1 MKYYY
6 NFATLKNYANFLNNK
21 SKNMQNKGAIRVIA
35 VLFALICIYQ
45 LSFTLV
51 TKRVE
56 SKAEAY
62 GKQMAAK
69 EMQNL
74 KLDLSD
80 ADKLAYKDSI
90 EDQRENAYL
99 DSISEKTV
107 YNFLFMRKFS
117 YKECKAREIN
127 LGLDLKGGMN
137 VMMEVSTIDVIK
149 NLAVNPEDAT
159 LSSLL
164 KKATVLHRQSG
175 GKYIDRFADVVK
187 QSKNV
192 ELAAFFST
200 KLKEKGITKNSTNDQ
215 VISAIS
221 DQCSDAFQ
229 TTYQVL
235 SKRIDKFGVAQ
246 PTIQKLDATE
256 RILIELPGVKDP
268 QRVTNLLEGSA
279 RLQFWLVEKDLNK
292 AAKALQDMD
301 AWLSV
306 GSRSSEEGA
315 EEISEETSTVSSATE
330 QASEEKQEV
339 KPEENARP
347 LLSLFTPSK
356 MQMTLAV
363 ATAKGQN
370 RAEINRLLKKAQAK
384 MPKDLLFL
392 WSAKPINKTNEYELY
407 AVHVEKNGPL
417 LDGDVIS
424 DAKDDFNQTGSP
436 VVSMVMKDEAARKWA
451 KITGNHVGE
460 CIAIVLDSVV
470 YSAPRVNGEIDGGRS
485 EISGSFTVEETK
497 DLANIL
503 KSGKLTAP
511 AKIVQESVVGP
522 SLGEE
527 SIKAG
532 MMSFLFAII
541 LVLIY
546 MIFFYST
553 AGVAACIA
561 LVVNLFFLFG
571 VLASLG
577 AVLTLPGI
585 AGIVLTMGMAV
596 DANVIINERI
606 KEEILKGKHIGSA
619 IADGYKVAYSAIID
633 GNVTTLL
640 TGIVLAYFGSGPV
653 QGFAIVLC
661 IGILTTLFSGI
672 FVSRLVFESLLN
684 RKGGEKRNIAF
695 YTKLTQHFLEKPNV
709 NFVGN
714 HKKQWI
720 VVAVLALIAICSLA
734 FKGLDLGV
742 DFAGGRTYVVR
753 FDQDVQPEAIRSALS
768 KEYGS
773 APEVKTFGPTYQVKV
788 TTDYKIKEDDE
799 QVNNEAIAKLFA
811 GVQSFYKDKTITLD
825 KFRSTQTS
833 PLGIISSEK
842 VGPTMAEDIQRSAI
856 IAVLVSLVLIFIY
869 IAIRFKKWQYGLASL
884 TSLAFDALVTIGAF
898 ALFNRIMPFSLE
910 VDQQF
915 VAVVLTVIGYSVND
929 TVIVFDRVREN
940 VNLFPKE
947 DYGKLMNDAMNQT
960 LSRTF
965 NTLGTTLLTLL
976 VIFIFGGEGLRGFSF
991 SMFIGIAA
999 GCFASLCVACP
1010 TAYALIT
1017 RKNNNNK

>member
-1 MKYYY
+1 
-6 NFATLKNYANFLNNK
+6 
-21 SKNMQNKGAIRVIA
+21 MQNKGAISVIA
-35 VLFALICIYQ
+35 VIFALICIYQ

-56 SKAEAY
+56 GKAEQY

-69 EMQNL
+69 EMQSI

-90 EDQRENAYL
+90 EDARENAYL
-99 DSISEKTV
+99 DSISEETV

-137 VMMEVSTIDVIK
+137 VMMEVSTVDVIK
-149 NLAVNPEDAT
+149 SLASNPEDET
-159 LSSLL
+159 ITSLL
-164 KKATVLHRQSG
+164 NKATELHRQNG
-175 GKYIDRFADVVK
+175 GKYIDRFADAVNEV
-187 QSKNV
+187 KNV

-200 KLKEKGITKNSTNDQ
+200 KLKDKGITKNSSNNQ

-221 DQCSDAFQ
+221 DQCGDAFQ

-292 AAKALQDMD
+292 AVRALQDMD

-306 GSRSSEEGA
+306 GNRSEQQEDVVVSEE
-315 EEISEETSTVSSATE
+315 SSTTLSATE
-330 QASEEKQEV
+330 QVATTDNKQEETAV
-339 KPEENARP
+339 TKKNP
-347 LLSLFTPSK
+347 LLSLFTPSNT
-356 MQMTLAV
+356 QMSLAV
-363 ATAKGQN
+363 ATAQGQN
-370 RAEINRLLKKAQAK
+370 RAEINRLLKKAQSK

-392 WSAKPINKTNEYELY
+392 WSAKPISKTNEYELY

-424 DAKDDFNQTGSP
+424 DARDDFNQTGSP
-436 VVSMVMKDEAARKWA
+436 VVSMVMKDDAARKWA

-485 EISGSFTVEETK
+485 EISGHFTVEETK
-497 DLANIL
+497 DLSNIL

-522 SLGEE
+522 SLGKE

-532 MMSFLFAII
+532 MMSFIFAIVLI
-541 LVLIY
+541 LVY
-546 MIFFYST
+546 MLFFYST
-553 AGVAACIA
+553 AGIAACVA

-577 AVLTLPGI
+577 VVLTLPGI
-585 AGIVLTMGMAV
+585 AGIVLTMGMAI
-596 DANVIINERI
+596 DANVIINERV
-606 KEEILKGKHIGSA
+606 KEELLKGKNVATA
-619 IADGYKVAYSAIID
+619 ISDGYKDAYSAIID

-661 IGILTTLFSGI
+661 IGILTTLFTGI
-672 FVSRLVFESLLN
+672 FISRLVFEAMLN
-684 RKGGEKRNIAF
+684 RKGGERRNIAF
-695 YTKLTQHFLEKPNV
+695 YNKLTQHFLENPKV

-720 VVAVLALIAICSLA
+720 VVAILVVIALSSLT

-742 DFAGGRTYVVR
+742 DFAGGRTYVIR
-753 FDQDVQPEAIRSALS
+753 FDNDVKPEAIRSALT
-768 KEYGS
+768 KEYGT
-773 APEVKTFGPTYQVKV
+773 APEVKTFGPSYQVKV

-799 QVNNEAIAKLFA
+799 AVNNEAIAKLFNA
-811 GVQSFYKDKTITLD
+811 TKPFYADKTMTLE

-856 IAVLVSLVLIFIY
+856 IAVLVSLILIFIY

-884 TSLAFDALVTIGAF
+884 MSLTFDAIITIGAF
-898 ALFNRIMPFSLE
+898 SLFNKIMPFSLE

-915 VAVVLTVIGYSVND
+915 VAVVLTVIGYSIND

-947 DYGKLMNDAMNQT
+947 DYGKLMNNAMNQT

-965 NTLGTTLLTLL
+965 NTVGSTLLTLT
-976 VIFIFGGEGLRGFSF
+976 IMFIFGGDGLRGFSF
-991 SMFIGIAA
+991 AMFIGIAA

-1017 RKNNNNK
+1017 RKKNKEIK

>member
-1 MKYYY
+1 
-6 NFATLKNYANFLNNK
+6 
-21 SKNMQNKGAIRVIA
+21 MQNKGAISVIA
-35 VLFALICIYQ
+35 VIFALICIYQ

-56 SKAEAY
+56 GKAEQY

-69 EMQNL
+69 EMEGL

-90 EDQRENAYL
+90 EDARENAYL
-99 DSISEKTV
+99 DSISEETV

-137 VMMEVSTIDVIK
+137 VMMEVSTVDVIK
-149 NLAVNPEDAT
+149 NLASNPEDETITALLNRAT
-159 LSSLL
+159 E
-164 KKATVLHRQSG
+164 LHRQNG
-175 GKYIDRFADVVK
+175 GKYIDRFADAVNE
-187 QSKNV
+187 SKNV

-200 KLKEKGITKNSTNDQ
+200 KLKDKGITKNSSNSQ

-221 DQCSDAFQ
+221 NQCSDAFQ

-292 AAKALQDMD
+292 AVRALQDMD

-306 GSRSSEEGA
+306 GNRSEQQEEDVVL
-315 EEISEETSTVSSATE
+315 EDLSSTLTSTQQIATTDV
-330 QASEEKQEV
+330 KQDESV
-339 KPEENARP
+339 ATKKNP
-347 LLSLFTPSK
+347 LLSLFTPSNT
-356 MQMTLAV
+356 QMSLAV
-363 ATAKGQN
+363 ATAQGQN
-370 RAEINRLLKKAQAK
+370 RAEINRLLKKAQSK

-392 WSAKPINKTNEYELY
+392 WSAKPISKTNEYELY

-424 DAKDDFNQTGSP
+424 DARDDFNQTGSP
-436 VVSMVMKDEAARKWA
+436 VVSMVMKDDAARKWA

-485 EISGSFTVEETK
+485 EISGHFSVEETK
-497 DLANIL
+497 DLSNIL

-522 SLGEE
+522 SLGKE
-527 SIKAG
+527 SIKSG

-541 LVLIY
+541 LILVY

-553 AGVAACIA
+553 AGIAACVA

-577 AVLTLPGI
+577 VVLTLPGI
-585 AGIVLTMGMAV
+585 AGIVLTMGMAI
-596 DANVIINERI
+596 DANVIINERV
-606 KEEILKGKHIGSA
+606 KEELLKGKNVASA
-619 IADGYKVAYSAIID
+619 ISDGYKVAYSAIID

-661 IGILTTLFSGI
+661 IGILTTLFTGI
-672 FVSRLVFESLLN
+672 FISRLVFEAMLN
-684 RKGGEKRNIAF
+684 RKGGERRNIAF
-695 YTKLTQHFLEKPNV
+695 YNKLTHHFLENPKV

-720 VVAVLALIAICSLA
+720 VVAILVVIALSSLT

-742 DFAGGRTYVVR
+742 DFAGGRTYVIR
-753 FDQDVQPEAIRSALS
+753 FDKDVQPEAIRSALT

-773 APEVKTFGPTYQVKV
+773 APEVKTFGPSYQVKV
-788 TTDYKIKEDDE
+788 TTDYKIKEDNE
-799 QVNNEAIAKLFA
+799 AVNSEAIAKLFNA
-811 GVQSFYKDKTITLD
+811 TKPFFADKTMTLE

-884 TSLAFDALVTIGAF
+884 VSLTFDALITIGAF
-898 ALFNRIMPFSLE
+898 SLFNKVMPFSLE

-915 VAVVLTVIGYSVND
+915 VAVVLTVIGYSIND

-947 DYGKLMNDAMNQT
+947 NYGKLMNNAMNQT

-965 NTLGTTLLTLL
+965 NTVGSTLLTLA
-976 VIFIFGGEGLRGFSF
+976 IMFIFGGEGLRGFSF
-991 SMFIGIAA
+991 AMFIGIAA

-1017 RKNNNNK
+1017 RKQNKEVN

>member
-1 MKYYY
+1 
-6 NFATLKNYANFLNNK
+6 
-21 SKNMQNKGAIRVIA
+21 MQNKGAISVIA
-35 VLFALICIYQ
+35 VIFALICIYQ

-56 SKAEAY
+56 GKAEQY

-69 EMQNL
+69 EMESL

-90 EDQRENAYL
+90 EDARENAYL
-99 DSISEKTV
+99 DSISEETV

-137 VMMEVSTIDVIK
+137 VMMEVSTVDVIK
-149 NLAVNPEDAT
+149 NLASNPEDET
-159 LSSLL
+159 ITSLL
-164 KKATVLHRQSG
+164 NKATELHRQNG
-175 GKYIDRFADVVK
+175 GKYIDRFADAVNE
-187 QSKNV
+187 SKNV

-200 KLKEKGITKNSTNDQ
+200 KLKDKGITKNSSNSQ

-221 DQCSDAFQ
+221 NQCSDAFQ

-292 AAKALQDMD
+292 AVRALQDMD

-306 GSRSSEEGA
+306 GNRSEQQEEDVVL
-315 EEISEETSTVSSATE
+315 EESSTTLTSTQQIATTDVKQEETVAT
-330 QASEEKQEV
+330 K
-339 KPEENARP
+339 KNP
-347 LLSLFTPSK
+347 LLSLFTPSNT
-356 MQMTLAV
+356 QMSLAV
-363 ATAKGQN
+363 ATAQGQN
-370 RAEINRLLKKAQAK
+370 RAEINRLLKKAQSK

-392 WSAKPINKTNEYELY
+392 WSAKPISKTNEYELY

-424 DAKDDFNQTGSP
+424 DARDDFNQTGSP

-485 EISGSFTVEETK
+485 EISGHFTVEETK
-497 DLANIL
+497 DLSNIL

-522 SLGEE
+522 SLGKE
-527 SIKAG
+527 SIKSG

-541 LVLIY
+541 LILVY

-553 AGVAACIA
+553 AGVAACVA

-577 AVLTLPGI
+577 VVLTLPGI
-585 AGIVLTMGMAV
+585 AGIVLTMGMAI
-596 DANVIINERI
+596 DANVIINERV
-606 KEEILKGKHIGSA
+606 KEELLKGKNVASA
-619 IADGYKVAYSAIID
+619 ISDGYKDAYSAIID

-661 IGILTTLFSGI
+661 IGILTTLFTGI
-672 FVSRLVFESLLN
+672 FISRLVFETMLN
-684 RKGGEKRNIAF
+684 RKGGERRNIAF
-695 YTKLTQHFLEKPNV
+695 YTKITQHFLENPKV

-720 VVAVLALIAICSLA
+720 VVAILVVIALSSLT

-742 DFAGGRTYVVR
+742 DFAGGRTYVIR
-753 FDQDVQPEAIRSALS
+753 FDKDVQPEAIRSALT
-768 KEYGS
+768 KEYGT
-773 APEVKTFGPTYQVKV
+773 APEVKTFGPSYQVKV

-799 QVNNEAIAKLFA
+799 AVNNEAIAKLFNA
-811 GVQSFYKDKTITLD
+811 TKSFYADKTMTLE

-842 VGPTMAEDIQRSAI
+842 VGPTMAEDIQRSAV
-856 IAVLVSLVLIFIY
+856 IAVLVSLILIFIY

-884 TSLAFDALVTIGAF
+884 VSLTFDALITIGAF
-898 ALFNRIMPFSLE
+898 SLFNKIMPFSLE

-915 VAVVLTVIGYSVND
+915 VAVVLTVIGYSIND

-947 DYGKLMNDAMNQT
+947 NYGKLMNNAMNQT

-965 NTLGTTLLTLL
+965 NTVGSTLLTLT
-976 VIFIFGGEGLRGFSF
+976 IMFIFGGDGLRGFSF
-991 SMFIGIAA
+991 AMFIGIAA

-1017 RKNNNNK
+1017 RKQNKEIK

>member
-1 MKYYY
+1 
-6 NFATLKNYANFLNNK
+6 
-21 SKNMQNKGAIRVIA
+21 MQNKGAISVIA
-35 VLFALICIYQ
+35 VIFALICIYQ

-56 SKAEAY
+56 GKAEQY

-69 EMQNL
+69 EMQSI

-90 EDQRENAYL
+90 EDARENAYL
-99 DSISEKTV
+99 DSISEETV

-137 VMMEVSTIDVIK
+137 VMMEVSTVDVIK
-149 NLAVNPEDAT
+149 SLASNPEDET
-159 LSSLL
+159 ITSLL
-164 KKATVLHRQSG
+164 NKATELHRQNG
-175 GKYIDRFADVVK
+175 GKYIDRFADAVNEV
-187 QSKNV
+187 KNV

-200 KLKEKGITKNSTNDQ
+200 KLKDKGITKNSSNNQ

-221 DQCSDAFQ
+221 DQCGDAFQ

-292 AAKALQDMD
+292 AVRALQDMD

-306 GSRSSEEGA
+306 GNRSEQQEDVVVSEE
-315 EEISEETSTVSSATE
+315 SSTTLSATE
-330 QASEEKQEV
+330 QIATTDNKQEETAV
-339 KPEENARP
+339 TKKNP
-347 LLSLFTPSK
+347 LLSLFTPSNT
-356 MQMTLAV
+356 QMSLAV
-363 ATAKGQN
+363 ATAQGQN
-370 RAEINRLLKKAQAK
+370 RAEINRLLKKAQSK

-392 WSAKPINKTNEYELY
+392 WSAKPISKTNEYELY

-424 DAKDDFNQTGSP
+424 DARDDFNQTGSP
-436 VVSMVMKDEAARKWA
+436 VVSMVMKDDAARKWA

-485 EISGSFTVEETK
+485 EISGHFTVEETK
-497 DLANIL
+497 DLSNIL

-522 SLGEE
+522 SLGKE
-527 SIKAG
+527 SIKSG
-532 MMSFLFAII
+532 MMSFIFAIVLI
-541 LVLIY
+541 LVY
-546 MIFFYST
+546 MLFFYST
-553 AGVAACIA
+553 AGIAACVA

-577 AVLTLPGI
+577 VVLTLPGI
-585 AGIVLTMGMAV
+585 AGIVLTMGMAI
-596 DANVIINERI
+596 DANVIINERV
-606 KEEILKGKHIGSA
+606 KEELLKGKNVATA
-619 IADGYKVAYSAIID
+619 ISDGYKDAYSAIID

-661 IGILTTLFSGI
+661 IGILTTLFTGI
-672 FVSRLVFESLLN
+672 FISRLVFEAMLN
-684 RKGGEKRNIAF
+684 RKGGERRNIAF
-695 YTKLTQHFLEKPNV
+695 YNKLTQHFLENPKV

-720 VVAVLALIAICSLA
+720 IVAVLVVIALSSLT

-742 DFAGGRTYVVR
+742 DFAGGRTYVIR
-753 FDQDVQPEAIRSALS
+753 FDNDVKPEAIRSALT
-768 KEYGS
+768 KEYGT
-773 APEVKTFGPTYQVKV
+773 APEVKTFGPSYQVKV

-799 QVNNEAIAKLFA
+799 AVNNEAIAKLFNA
-811 GVQSFYKDKTITLD
+811 TKPFYADKTMTLE

-884 TSLAFDALVTIGAF
+884 VSLTFDAVITIGAF
-898 ALFNRIMPFSLE
+898 SLFNKIMPFSLE

-915 VAVVLTVIGYSVND
+915 VAVVLTVIGYSIND

-947 DYGKLMNDAMNQT
+947 DYGKLMNNAMNQT

-965 NTLGTTLLTLL
+965 NTVGSTLLTLT
-976 VIFIFGGEGLRGFSF
+976 IMFIFGGDGLRGFSF
-991 SMFIGIAA
+991 AMFIGIAA

-1017 RKNNNNK
+1017 RKKNKEIK

>member
-1 MKYYY
+1 
-6 NFATLKNYANFLNNK
+6 
-21 SKNMQNKGAIRVIA
+21 MQNKGAISVIA
-35 VLFALICIYQ
+35 VIFALICIYQ

-56 SKAEAY
+56 GKAEQY

-69 EMQNL
+69 EMENL

-90 EDQRENAYL
+90 EDARENAYL
-99 DSISEKTV
+99 DSISEETV

-137 VMMEVSTIDVIK
+137 VMMEVSTVDVIK
-149 NLAVNPEDAT
+149 NLASNPEDET
-159 LSSLL
+159 ITSLL
-164 KKATVLHRQSG
+164 SKATELHRQNG
-175 GKYIDRFADVVK
+175 GKYIDRFADAVNE
-187 QSKNV
+187 SKNV

-200 KLKEKGITKNSTNDQ
+200 KLKDKGITKNSSNSQ

-221 DQCSDAFQ
+221 NQCSDAFQ

-292 AAKALQDMD
+292 AVRALQDMD

-306 GSRSSEEGA
+306 GNRSEQQEEDVVL
-315 EEISEETSTVSSATE
+315 EESSTTLTTTQQIATADAKQEETTAT
-330 QASEEKQEV
+330 K
-339 KPEENARP
+339 KNP
-347 LLSLFTPSK
+347 LLSLFTPSNT
-356 MQMTLAV
+356 QMSLAV
-363 ATAKGQN
+363 ATAQGQN
-370 RAEINRLLKKAQAK
+370 RAEINRLLKKAQSK

-392 WSAKPINKTNEYELY
+392 WSAKPISKTNEYELY

-424 DAKDDFNQTGSP
+424 DARDDFNQTGSP

-485 EISGSFTVEETK
+485 EISGHFTVEETK
-497 DLANIL
+497 DLSNIL

-522 SLGEE
+522 SLGKE
-527 SIKAG
+527 SIKSG

-541 LVLIY
+541 LILVY

-553 AGVAACIA
+553 AGVAACVA

-577 AVLTLPGI
+577 VVLTLPGI
-585 AGIVLTMGMAV
+585 AGIVLTMGMAI
-596 DANVIINERI
+596 DANVIINERV
-606 KEEILKGKHIGSA
+606 KEELLKGKNVASA
-619 IADGYKVAYSAIID
+619 ISDGYKDAYSAIID

-661 IGILTTLFSGI
+661 IGILTTLFTGI
-672 FVSRLVFESLLN
+672 FISRLVFETMLN
-684 RKGGEKRNIAF
+684 RKGGERRNIAF
-695 YTKLTQHFLEKPNV
+695 YTKLTHHFLENPKV

-720 VVAVLALIAICSLA
+720 VVAILVVIALSSLT

-742 DFAGGRTYVVR
+742 DFAGGRTYVIR
-753 FDQDVQPEAIRSALS
+753 FDKDVQPEAIRSALA
-768 KEYGS
+768 KEYGT
-773 APEVKTFGPTYQVKV
+773 APEVKTFGPSYQVKV

-799 QVNNEAIAKLFA
+799 AVNNEAIAKLFNA
-811 GVQSFYKDKTITLD
+811 TKSFYADKTMTLE

-842 VGPTMAEDIQRSAI
+842 VGPTMAEDIQRSAV
-856 IAVLVSLVLIFIY
+856 IAVLVSLILIFIY

-884 TSLAFDALVTIGAF
+884 VSLTFDAIITIGAF
-898 ALFNRIMPFSLE
+898 SLFNKIMPFSLE

-915 VAVVLTVIGYSVND
+915 VAVVLTVIGYSIND

-947 DYGKLMNDAMNQT
+947 NYGKLMNNAMNQT

-965 NTLGTTLLTLL
+965 NTVGSTLLTLT
-976 VIFIFGGEGLRGFSF
+976 IMFIFGGDGLRGFSF
-991 SMFIGIAA
+991 AMFIGIAA

-1017 RKNNNNK
+1017 RKQNKEIK